1 MNFLRKYNVT
11 LDLST
16 AGSLRIRI
24 PIRKA
29 GSNDFAVGADWTP
42 AAGDVKLSKN
52 GAAQANIGTLP
63 TYSEG
68 SWEFTLT
75 GTELSARLVEVRI
88 VDSATK
94 AVDDEG
100 FNVET
105 FGHASAMFA
114 DNYIT
119 AINNLSTAQVNA
131 EVVDALATDTYAE
144 PTTVPAATSS
154 LSDKIAYLFTRLRN
168 KREQTS
174 SAETIYQD
182 DGSTVLAT
190 ASKADDNT
198 TFTKGEDTT
207 A

>member
-29 GSNDFAVGADWTP
+29 GANDFAVGADWSP
-42 AAGDVKLSKN
+42 AAGDVKVSKD
-52 GAAQANIGTLP
+52 GGAQANIGTLP
-63 TYSEG
+63 TYSNG

-100 FNVET
+100 FNIET

-114 DNYIT
+114 DDFIVAQPTALMDLADGIETGLTPRQAMRLMSAALAGKLSGAATTTITIRNTADTKARIT
-119 AINNLSTAQVNA
+119 AT
-131 EVVDALATDTYAE
+131 VDSDGNRSALTLDAT
-144 PTTVPAATSS
+144 
-154 LSDKIAYLFTRLRN
+154 
-168 KREQTS
+168 
-174 SAETIYQD
+174 
-182 DGSTVLAT
+182 
-190 ASKADDNT
+190 
-198 TFTKGEDTT
+198 
-207 A
+207 